1 MAPRLLES
9 MFTRSSLTASGELRD
24 ALSAAVLD
32 ASGCCGLVEPAT
44 LGKSMTCNL

>member
-1 MAPRLLES
+1 MAPLLLGS
-9 MFTRSSLTASGELRD
+9 MSTRSSLIASGELRD
-24 ALSAAVLD
+24 APSAAVLD